1 MGLAVISGSLFLF
14 LTRPIIPRDE
24 TKILKINGVEV
35 RVEVADTQETREI
48 GLSDREVLQTDTGM
62 LFIFDKPGR
71 HGFWMKDMN
80 FAIDIVWI
88 DEKSQVVGLERDVSP
103 ETFPQVF
110 YPDRAV
116 KYVLEIPAGTARR
129 YRIDSG
135 TVIQ

>member
-1 MGLAVISGSLFLF
+1 MKDFFFLIVGLAVISGSLFLF
-14 LTRPIIPRDE
+14 LARPIIPRDE

-71 HGFWMKDMN
+71 HGSWMKDMN

-116 KYVLEIPAGTARR
+116 KYVLEIPAG
-129 YRIDSG
+129 
-135 TVIQ
+135 